1 LHMTSETLLDT
12 AVGERRDAVAPS
24 AFAMFSGNLDQEGLS
39 RIFHVVSQLTNDGV
53 RDVHLLLQSAGGIV
67 GNGVCLYN
75 WFRALPLR
83 LSIYN
88 GGSVR
93 SSAVLAYL
101 GATHR
106 RASRRATF
114 TLHPCNISP
123 RAASAG
129 MLTALSRSV
138 WTEAEGHEQILRE
151 HLVLTDEEWRAAQE
165 TELTLSAERAV
176 AVGLVHELIEFTPP
190 AGARLHAI

>member
-1 LHMTSETLLDT
+1 VHMTSESVLDAAT
-12 AVGERRDAVAPS
+12 SERRDAAAPS

-39 RIFHVVSQLTNDGV
+39 RIFHLVSKLSNDGV
-53 RDVHLLLQSAGGIV
+53 RDVHLLLQSAGGVV

-83 LSIYN
+83 LNIYN
-88 GGSVR
+88 SGSVR

-101 GATHR
+101 GAAHR
-106 RASRRATF
+106 RASPHATF
-114 TLHPCNISP
+114 TLHPCNMSP

-129 MLTALSRSV
+129 MLTALARSV
-138 WTEAEGHEQILRE
+138 WTEAEGHERILRE
-151 HLVLTDEEWRAAQE
+151 HLDLTIEEWRAAQE
-165 TELTLSAERAV
+165 TELTLSADRAA